1 MAGSGV
7 EGAEKRRKE
16 EKPVSGFWV
25 KLTGK
30 EEKPSLKGPLKYR
43 TLADLLEVV
52 E

>member
-1 MAGSGV
+1 LAGSGV
-7 EGAEKRRKE
+7 EGAEKRRRE